1 MRAKLDFGD
10 QDNSAQTSY
19 PLKPG
24 VMFLVNLL
32 GKIGLTSD
40 QIVRLALL
48 VLVALMSV
56 ATWQKWGH
64 VIRDSGREMYIPAAL
79 RDGKRLYIDVWYCYG
94 PLVPYWHA
102 LLFRLFGIHLSVLYA
117 AGISVVTIICFT
129 LYSVS
134 RFFLPVSLSCA
145 AVFAFILQAFQLN
158 LFNYVL
164 PYSYP
169 ASYGSMFAVLLLW
182 LLVSDCFEP
191 RAWRVFA
198 AGSLAAMMLLTKLEF
213 GVFAYLL
220 VAGALAIRAM
230 RAGSIRLLA
239 RDAALCLPGIVV
251 VIVVYGS
258 LIARTSLQFLFG
270 DSNFGVLPGSFFAST
285 YGAMWARSNGAVA
298 SPTVAI
304 ITILTGLA
312 GTGALVGGIFL
323 AARSRKARIRLFVL
337 ALALSGVYLL
347 TFFAEKAWHPSSL
360 VATLRVAP
368 ILFFNPGMV
377 WVVIALFCVIL
388 RSWWQNGKTASDSA
402 LLVLTALATA
412 IGSRV
417 WMNVQPAGY
426 SIFYDT
432 AAYLAWLVAI
442 YKACDYLPERISGRL
457 WQSVSI
463 VLCIGVLACTAVQY
477 PLHRRPFKVSSE
489 RGGFRTTRST
499 GQAYAQVLSFL
510 EGATSRS
517 ESFVILPEDTALY
530 YLSASYAPSRW
541 YVLIPPVLPPSE
553 QASYIADLERAHL
566 KYVVLSNRATPE
578 YGKPIFGIDY
588 KQEIYNWIQ
597 QNFEIRTRVGSPE
610 RVQKPAEWG
619 VVIYERKA
627 LK

>member
-1 MRAKLDFGD
+1 MK
-10 QDNSAQTSY
+10 S
-19 PLKPG
+19 
-24 VMFLVNLL
+24 LVNLL
-32 GKIGLTSD
+32 GKIRLTSD
-40 QIVRLALL
+40 QIARLALL

-56 ATWQKWGH
+56 VTWQKWGYV
-64 VIRDSGREMYIPAAL
+64 VIDSGREMYIPAAL
-79 RDGKRLYIDVWYCYG
+79 RDGKRLYIDVWYNYG

-117 AGISVVTIICFT
+117 VGISIVTIICFT

-134 RFFLPVSLSCA
+134 RRFLPVSLSCA

-239 RDAALCLPGIVV
+239 RDAALCLPGIGV
-251 VIVVYGS
+251 VIVVYGC
-258 LIARTSLQFLFG
+258 LIARLSLQFLFG
-270 DSNFGVLPGSFFAST
+270 DDNFGVLPGSFFAST
-285 YGAMWARSNGAVA
+285 YGARWARATGAVA
-298 SPTVAI
+298 PLAVVIMS
-304 ITILTGLA
+304 ILAGLV
-312 GTGALVGGIFL
+312 GTGALVGGILL
-323 AARSRKARIRLFVL
+323 AVRFRKARIMLFVL
-337 ALALSGVYLL
+337 ALALSGAHLL
-347 TFFAEKAWHPSSL
+347 DSFGVKAWHTSSL
-360 VATLRVAP
+360 VARLRVVP
-368 ILFFNPGMV
+368 MLFFNPGMV
-377 WVVIALFCVIL
+377 WVVVALFCVTL
-388 RSWWQNGKTASDSA
+388 RSWWRNGKTAFDSA
-402 LLVLTALATA
+402 LLMLTALATA

-417 WMNVQPAGY
+417 WMNIRPEGY

-442 YKACDYLPERISGRL
+442 YKVCDYLPERISGRM
-457 WQSVSI
+457 WQAVSI
-463 VLCIGVLACTAVQY
+463 VLCSGMLACTAVRY
-477 PLHRRPFKVSSE
+477 PLHQRPFKVSSD
-489 RGGFRTTRST
+489 RGSFRTTRST

-517 ESFVILPEDTALY
+517 ERFVILPEDTALY

-553 QASYIADLERAHL
+553 QANYIADIERARL

-588 KQEIYNWIQ
+588 NQEIYNWIQ
-597 QNFEIRTRVGSPE
+597 QNFEIRTSIGSPE
-610 RVQKPAEWG
+610 RVRNPAEWG

-627 LK
+627 LR